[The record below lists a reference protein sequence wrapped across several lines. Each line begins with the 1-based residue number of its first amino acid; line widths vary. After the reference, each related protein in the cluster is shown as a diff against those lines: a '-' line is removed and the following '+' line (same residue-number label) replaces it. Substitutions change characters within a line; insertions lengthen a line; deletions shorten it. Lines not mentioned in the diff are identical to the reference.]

1 MVDAMGRILY
11 RDECCGTCEH
21 HCFDWGPEEWIC
33 SNKKSEFY
41 SDETYY
47 GFCCEDWEARR

>member
-21 HCFDWGPEEWIC
+21 HCYDWGPEEWIC
-33 SNKKSEFY
+33 SNRQSEFY